1 MDLSIFII
9 RLSFLALP
17 GLLASKLYRKLRG
30 KTEKKHWEDFF
41 EILLFSLLSYLLLAF
56 LVGCYNALFH
66 HSDHNSFWPIIH
78 AFSSFVNEQEPINWS
93 EIAVASFLGI
103 LLAILASYTHTYS
116 IIPRI
121 FRSFRASNRTGDED
135 LWYYFMNSPDTN
147 TWIYIRDHKLNL
159 IYFGCVQVYSESEE
173 ERELIL
179 GDVTVYDSD
188 SNKLYD
194 TPVIYISRERDDLTI
209 ELPQITINRQMP
221 EFSET
226 QNDQ

>member
-66 HSDHNSFWPIIH
+66 HSDHTSFWPIIH
-78 AFSSFVNEQEPINWS
+78 AFSSFINEQEPINWS
-93 EIAVASFLGI
+93 EIVGASFLGI
-103 LLAILASYTHTYS
+103 LLATFASYTHKYS
-116 IIPRI
+116 IIPI
-121 FRSFRASNRTGDED
+121 CFRYIRASNRTGDED
-135 LWYYFMNSPDTN
+135 LWYYFMNSPDTI
-147 TWIYIRDHKLNL
+147 TWLYIRDHKLNL
-159 IYFGCVQVYSESEE
+159 TYFGCVQVYSELEE

-179 GDVTVYDSD
+179 GDVTVYDNNGSR
-188 SNKLYD
+188 LYD
-194 TPVIYISRERDDLTI
+194 TPVIYISRKRDDLTI
-209 ELPQITINRQMP
+209 EFPHIMTNQQMQ
-221 EFSET
+221 EFPET